1 MNELKIF
8 NSEVI
13 PVYITDTGEKVV
25 YGRELQE
32 KLRIKG
38 DYTSWMKEMMAYGF
52 TYHHDYDEFW
62 QKGSDMIFKD
72 AHFKSSQQAAALGY
86 SKNHLL
92 KFDMA
97 KHIAMIQRTPE
108 GKMIR
113 QKLIDLEE
121 EQSESENNQVDVE
134 QLINNPDFGIK
145 LLTTIKEER
154 EKNKTLKQVIEKKD
168 NRINEMRPKEIF
180 ADSVSGSESLI
191 LVRDLAK
198 LICQNGVDIGE
209 RRLYKWMRENKYITK
224 TSKPPMP
231 TQEAMEM
238 GVFHVVERTVIGA
251 NGNTRI
257 CRTTMVTGKGQQYFI
272 NKFVG
277 YDAGQI
283 TLDM

>member
-13 PVYITDTGEKVV
+13 PVYITDIGEKVV

-32 KLRIKG
+32 QLKLKR
-38 DYTSWMKEMMAYGF
+38 DYTHWI
-52 TYHHDYDEFW
+52 D
-62 QKGSDMIFKD
+62 DMIAFGFSEKVDYESFWEKESDVIFDD
-72 AHFKSSQQAAALGY
+72 AHFKSPQQAAALGY

-121 EQSESENNQVDVE
+121 EQSELENNQVDVE

-154 EKNKTLKQVIEKKD
+154 EKNKTLKQEIEKKD
-168 NRINEMRPKEIF
+168 IRINEMHPKEIF

-198 LICQNGVDIGE
+198 LICQNGIDIGE
-209 RRLYKWMRENKYITK
+209 KRLFIWMRENKYITK

-231 TQEAMEM
+231 TQGAMEM
-238 GVFHVVERTVIGA
+238 GLFHVVERTVIDA

-277 YDAGQI
+277 HDAGQI

>member
-1 MNELKIF
+1 MNELRIF

-13 PVYITDTGEKVV
+13 PVYITNTGEKVV

-32 KLRIKG
+32 KLHISKKYV
-38 DYTSWMKEMMAYGF
+38 DWMDSMISYGF
-52 TYHHDYDEFW
+52 SKEEDYEEFW
-62 QKGSDMIFKD
+62 EKD
-72 AHFKSSQQAAALGY
+72 SVPQMGKAFKSPQQAAALGY

-97 KHIAMIQRTPE
+97 KHIAMMQRTPE
-108 GKMIR
+108 GKTIR

-121 EQSESENNQVDVE
+121 EQSEPENNQVDVE

-154 EKNKTLKQVIEKKD
+154 EKNKTLKQEIEKKD

-238 GVFHVVERTVIGA
+238 GLFHVVERTVIDA

-257 CRTTMVTGKGQQYFI
+257 CRTTMITGKGQQYFI
-272 NKFVG
+272 NKFVRH
-277 YDAGQI
+277 DAEQI